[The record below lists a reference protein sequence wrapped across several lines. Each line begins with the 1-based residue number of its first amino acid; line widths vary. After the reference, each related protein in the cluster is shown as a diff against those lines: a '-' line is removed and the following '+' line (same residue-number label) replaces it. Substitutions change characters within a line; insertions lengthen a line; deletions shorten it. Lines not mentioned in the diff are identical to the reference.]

1 MGLPLGF
8 TVPSREVCQLVWS
21 WADNMNICSWEKLS
35 MDHVSW
41 DLHTKH
47 MTARWPQNTWNEIVI
62 QGCPRLQHPSSRED
76 TLLYLSPDS
85 LSPCFSLGSSS
96 SSRSCLWEAEPDHV
110 GRHTSSCSPILSD
123 VGSGKGHCE
132 EGTLRAASWVNW
144 ENKTC
149 SLSTVC
155 RCSTEERDLRQEQA
169 DGL

>member
-1 MGLPLGF
+1 MGPPLGF

-85 LSPCFSLGSSS
+85 SSPCFSLGSSS

-123 VGSGKGHCE
+123 VGSGKA
-132 EGTLRAASWVNW
+132 TVRRAHYGLHPEW
-144 ENKTC
+144 
-149 SLSTVC
+149 
-155 RCSTEERDLRQEQA
+155 TERIRHAAWALYA
-169 DGL
+169 DAAQRREI